1 MRYFKYFFEV
11 YGYNIEMVL
20 SPRTV
25 IAFIR
30 YFSRDVI
37 GKMYNVKVLSEMED
51 ALFVLTEQLIYR
63 LDDLLALTGTYL

>member
-1 MRYFKYFFEV
+1 MVKIFKSINIISRFV
-11 YGYNIEMVL
+11 LIEMVL

-37 GKMYNVKVLSEMED
+37 GKLYKIPVLSDMEE
-51 ALFVLTEQLIYR
+51 ALFVLTEQLVFRYVNI
-63 LDDLLALTGTYL
+63 LLG

>member
-1 MRYFKYFFEV
+1 
-11 YGYNIEMVL
+11 MVL

-37 GKMYNVKVLSEMED
+37 GKMYNIVVLSEEED
-51 ALFVLTEQLIYR
+51 ALFMLTEQLVYR
-63 LDDLLALTGTYL
+63 YSFFKAKVMIAP